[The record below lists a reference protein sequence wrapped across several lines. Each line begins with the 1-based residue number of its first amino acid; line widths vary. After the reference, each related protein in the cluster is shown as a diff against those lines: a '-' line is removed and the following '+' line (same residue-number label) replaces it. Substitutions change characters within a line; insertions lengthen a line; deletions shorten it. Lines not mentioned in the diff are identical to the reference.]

1 MFNDR
6 RRLSMQETAQGKG
19 GHSSTEREGRSDQ
32 IAALYHREAALVRR
46 VVSRQA
52 SVPADVLEDAC
63 QTAWTR
69 LCSHPEVDVACPAAA
84 VSWLVVTATR
94 VAWRYSTVRERPTGV
109 DREAE
114 FADRELPVAAAGSP
128 DPLDVVIRRDEARA
142 RLVLLSDRQRRMI
155 ALQAAGLTYDEIS
168 ADTGATRRTVER
180 QILSAR
186 HKLADNEVD
195 GKNVL
200 QSGVKIGG
208 PEALFGTHPSRP
220 QGDAS

>member
-1 MFNDR
+1 
-6 RRLSMQETAQGKG
+6 MQETAPGKG
-19 GHSSTEREGRSDQ
+19 GRRSCEREGRTDQ
-32 IAALYHREAALVRR
+32 IAALYRREAALVSRA
-46 VVSRQA
+46 VSRQA
-52 SVPADVLEDAC
+52 RVPADVLEDAC

-69 LCSHPEVDVACPAAA
+69 LCSHSEVDVACPAAA

-94 VAWRYSTVRERPTGV
+94 VAWRYSKARERPTEV
-109 DREAE
+109 DLEAE
-114 FADRELPVAAAGSP
+114 FADRELLVAAAGSP
-128 DPLDVVIRRDEARA
+128 DPFDVVIRRDEARA
-142 RLVLLSDRQRRMI
+142 RLVLLSNRQRRMI

-186 HKLADNEVD
+186 HKLADDEVD

-200 QSGVKIGG
+200 QLEAKIGG
-208 PEALFGTHPSRP
+208 PEALFGTNPSRP